1 MLLTHGM
8 MKGECPING
17 LGVLLSF
24 LEQIILEGK
33 CSLER
38 PPAKAFIK
46 PFFIP
51 GFIGMGV
58 PPHFLKEPLLMF
70 PWIFYILV

>member
-38 PPAKAFIK
+38 PPAKAFI
-46 PFFIP
+46 
-51 GFIGMGV
+51 MLHEST
-58 PPHFLKEPLLMF
+58 PPV
-70 PWIFYILV
+70 LVRFC

>member
-33 CSLER
+33 MFSRMPPNQRLYYRANIMDNFTSLH
-38 PPAKAFIK
+38 KN
-46 PFFIP
+46 
-51 GFIGMGV
+51 V
-58 PPHFLKEPLLMF
+58 VCH
-70 PWIFYILV
+70 IFGQKTF